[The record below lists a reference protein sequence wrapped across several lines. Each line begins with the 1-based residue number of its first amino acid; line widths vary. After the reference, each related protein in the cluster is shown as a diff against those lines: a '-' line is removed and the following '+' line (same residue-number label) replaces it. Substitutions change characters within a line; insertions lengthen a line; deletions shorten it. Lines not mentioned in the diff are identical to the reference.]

1 MFVSECKVLGPIP
14 STTKEGVVHLGK
26 SHIVAIYRIILMRTG
41 WKVRNLLGSKYR
53 SQGYISTVSYSIII
67 ASNSEC
73 LTKST
78 EEKKIKVLVTQI

>member
-1 MFVSECKVLGPIP
+1 
-14 STTKEGVVHLGK
+14 
-26 SHIVAIYRIILMRTG
+26 MRTG

-67 ASNSEC
+67 ASNTEC

-78 EEKKIKVLVTQI
+78 EEKKMKVLVTKV